1 MKFSLPSRITMI
13 IIHLSSQVL
22 VCHKLSLFYVLCGP
36 VLLELSKSPE
46 EDLSPGVGYSHSLS
60 SVAALNCVLKDGLGR
75 LSRCI
80 YTASL
85 ASALDTNL
93 KRVRF
98 STSVL
103 FSSSIGVESLT
114 PAFPQ
119 YFLILATIAN
129 IAKQMS
135 LACHL
140 ATGLESKSPSWCWIE
155 TSRMLVNPTFL
166 DDDLSSD
173 SGEDANMLDGHN
185 TRQPTTPSS
194 GRRTRSRTATGDAIV
209 DDMLETAAASKMRAT
224 EIMKNEDRFS
234 ISKCIKYCTDLST
247 GMEDFELEL
256 DEKELVAAAAG
267 YHYYYSLTKQPRRSR
282 NESPCGTRMDKHVF
296 QKLCGAL
303 RQKGMLRDTPGVM
316 IEELLGI
323 FMNIVGHNER
333 NRVIQERFE
342 HSGETI
348 SRHFNNVLKAVKP

>member
-1 MKFSLPSRITMI
+1 MRIGANNEVFI
-13 IIHLSSQVL
+13 AISN
-22 VCHKLSLFYVLCGP
+22 Y
-36 VLLELSKSPE
+36 
-46 EDLSPGVGYSHSLS
+46 D
-60 SVAALNCVLKDGLGR
+60 VAALNWVLKDGLGR

-140 ATGLESKSPSWCWIE
+140 ATGGGYCFGGILRAATLCIYCQRRGCQYARWTQHASAHYTKFRSSYEKSIAS
-155 TSRMLVNPTFL
+155 
-166 DDDLSSD
+166 
-173 SGEDANMLDGHN
+173 
-185 TRQPTTPSS
+185 
-194 GRRTRSRTATGDAIV
+194 ATGDAIV

-234 ISKCIKYCTDLST
+234 ISKCIKVMD
-247 GMEDFELEL
+247 GMQIVDQRL
-256 DEKELVAAAAG
+256 
-267 YHYYYSLTKQPRRSR
+267 YYY
-282 NESPCGTRMDKHVF
+282 
-296 QKLCGAL
+296 A
-303 RQKGMLRDTPGVM
+303 
-316 IEELLGI
+316 
-323 FMNIVGHNER
+323 
-333 NRVIQERFE
+333 
-342 HSGETI
+342 
-348 SRHFNNVLKAVKP
+348 